1 MSVAA
6 EPDGGLLGRIRM
18 LQLASPAL
26 PIGGYSYSSGLEWAV
41 DSGAVN
47 DDRTAFA
54 WIDDALCLVLGRFDA
69 PLLVAAVSACEAADH
84 ARLAGL
90 NRLALAA
97 RETAELRL
105 ESEQMGYSLARW
117 IAGVAGEAGGAGG
130 AGAEGA
136 AGGAAETGWM
146 QSLLDP
152 NRPLAAVVAW
162 AIAAWRLGLGG
173 RDAVTGFLWSFVE
186 NQVTVLI
193 KTVPMGQIQAQRLLY
208 RLGPQIGAAVESSL
222 RLPQEAWSNAA
233 PGLAIASMAHESQ
246 YSRLFRS

>member
-26 PIGGYSYSSGLEWAV
+26 PIGCYSYSSGLEWAV

-69 PLLVAAVSACEAADH
+69 PLLAAAVSACEAADH

-105 ESEQMGYSLARW
+105 ESEQMGYSLAQW
-117 IAGVAGEAGGAGG
+117 IAGVAGEAGGA
-130 AGAEGA
+130 EG
-136 AGGAAETGWM
+136 TGWS

-162 AIAAWRLGLGG
+162 AIAAWRLGLGR

-208 RLGPQIGAAVESSL
+208 RLGPQIGAVVESSL

-233 PGLAIASMAHESQ
+233 PGFAIASMAHESQ

>member
-1 MSVAA
+1 MIAAA

-69 PLLVAAVSACEAADH
+69 PLLAAAVSACQAADH
-84 ARLAGL
+84 ARLTEL

-105 ESEQMGYSLARW
+105 ESEQMGYSLAQW
-117 IAGVAGEAGGAGG
+117 IAGVAGDAGF
-130 AGAEGA
+130 
-136 AGGAAETGWM
+136 
-146 QSLLDP
+146 LLDP
-152 NRPLAAVVAW
+152 GRPLAAVVAW

-173 RDAVTGFLWSFVE
+173 RDAVTGFLWGFVE

-193 KTVPMGQIQAQRLLY
+193 KTVPMGQIQAQRLLF
-208 RLGPQIGAAVESSL
+208 RLGPRIGAVVESSL

-233 PGLAIASMAHESQ
+233 PGFAIASMAHESQ